1 MMQDIANFLISI
13 HSFIR
18 WFILS
23 LAVVGAARSFVSL
36 LTREAKF
43 VRLDIG
49 LSNAY
54 SGILDLQ
61 GFFGV
66 LLVIAALVLQ
76 QAVPWLH
83 AIVMLPAIIVGHL
96 NRRVRD
102 RPDRVRHQVQ
112 LGIYIGTLI
121 LVAIGLAIIN
131 QLMIP

>member
-1 MMQDIANFLISI
+1 MQDIANFLISI

-36 LTREAKF
+36 LTREIKF
-43 VRLDIG
+43 VRLDVG

-66 LLVIAALVLQ
+66 LLVLAALLLQ

-83 AIVMLPAIIVGHL
+83 AIVMLPALVVGHL

-102 RPDRVRHQVQ
+102 RPDRVRHQMQ
-112 LGIYIGTLI
+112 LGVYIGTLA
-121 LVAIGLAIIN
+121 LSVIGLAIIN
-131 QLMIP
+131 QSALP